1 MMYLQFLLTA
11 DMRER
16 EKDRRIIKIYKIEL
30 RFLKLS
36 EIDENYNS
44 WNQNWAMFNGR
55 SPFQA
60 IGF

>member
-30 RFLKLS
+30 RFLMLN

-44 WNQNWAMFNGR
+44 WNQN
-55 SPFQA
+55 
-60 IGF
+60 